1 LADIKIIKLMLYI
14 PVLVKFA
21 IAQRESFWQTP
32 VHAIIKKNLNEEL
45 KLIERNIEN
54 SDFETECGEE

>member
-1 LADIKIIKLMLYI
+1 MLYI
-14 PVLVKFA
+14 LVLVKFA
-21 IAQRESFWQTP
+21 IAKRENYWQTP
-32 VHAIIKKNLNEEL
+32 VISNLHAIIKKNLNEEL